1 MPSTCYC
8 GRRFIV
14 DLPGFKCHGPGVT
27 KQASRVS
34 LCVCGCE
41 MPGHA
46 GGNSD
51 LFDLRQNCEQ
61 DWEQG
66 SAVMNLNGCKASRRA
81 VFERSVSAITGML
94 PGCPSDKT

>member
-1 MPSTCYC
+1 MSWPWCHKA
-8 GRRFIV
+8 GFARF
-14 DLPGFKCHGPGVT
+14 
-27 KQASRVS
+27 A
-34 LCVCGCE
+34 VCLW
-41 MPGHA
+41 PGHA

-61 DWEQG
+61 DWDQG

>member
-1 MPSTCYC
+1 
-8 GRRFIV
+8 
-14 DLPGFKCHGPGVT
+14 
-27 KQASRVS
+27 
-34 LCVCGCE
+34 

-66 SAVMNLNGCKASRRA
+66 SAVMNLNGCKASGRA

-94 PGCPSDKT
+94 PGFPSGKT